1 MTHCAFAGRRALGS
15 LPDPLVRVDSLG
27 ALSAQINAQNTRIII
42 AKTVEGDRP
51 QREEDDPSEMSA
63 SQAGPGN
70 SNAGKDPPARGN
82 AGSSEEAILG
92 EASLDSRKGSA
103 EQEDS
108 RGHRRSRVDVGHP
121 GHSRAVGRPSEID
134 NDPAGRPAGSYG
146 AGMDIGKP
154 DATSGEECH
163 SEAASSSTAGQQQ
176 AGKRRRSR
184 LGALISRFRRR
195 KPLQAAAHAIDTAT
209 STEAAPEA
217 QSVDPRSSPQPVQ
230 HSAGPSDEL
239 LSTARPAVPG
249 QEHDL
254 SSQPDETRAPRTAA
268 GSHGVSKEAAEPED
282 SSSDDM
288 AQSAAWADSSA
299 EEATE
304 PEDSSSDDMAQ
315 SAAWADFSAEEE
327 SDGNWVVYFDWAKMN
342 RSMMDS
348 MHKLVSTMQ
357 EAFVVQVILLDAPSP
372 CASLANDFALLSGC
386 AWRWTRYMMQWLHN
400 IVSSLTKGL
409 VAQVSVTNAPVAVV
423 HQRLRPASATM
434 CPAEVY
440 PHCKLTQ
447 KVP

>member
-42 AKTVEGDRP
+42 AETVEGDRP

-121 GHSRAVGRPSEID
+121 GHSRAVGRPSETD

-230 HSAGPSDEL
+230 HSAGPSDEP
-239 LSTARPAVPG
+239 LSTACPAVPG

-268 GSHGVSKEAAEPED
+268 GSHGVSKEAA
-282 SSSDDM
+282 
-288 AQSAAWADSSA
+288 
-299 EEATE
+299 E

-386 AWRWTRYMMQWLHN
+386 AWRLTRYMMQWLHN

-423 HQRLRPASATM
+423 HQQLRPASATM